1 MARGV
6 DEDGELKPPDGSLG
20 SHFWQR
26 STSWLGQF
34 SVRRALSRFLFR
46 RKDEGG
52 EGGGGGGEERGA
64 GESVFDSPLQ
74 YAIARLA
81 ELQARLD
88 GDDAAMVAS
97 VLEQVSELVYTQS
110 PLHPPSL
117 LNRLPPDRLPPNPP
131 PARAPYTS
139 PYPPTPYPTPLPTQ
153 PYPTVPTIVP
163 TLPNP
168 PYLSPPP
175 LAPQPEPPPFPTIE
189 SALLPSYVHLP

>member
-1 MARGV
+1 MEETALRLTPQQALHRSWSAMARGV
-6 DEDGELKPPDGSLG
+6 DEDGELKPPDCSLG

-34 SVRRALSRFLFR
+34 SVRRALSRLLFR

-52 EGGGGGGEERGA
+52 EGGRGGGGGEERGA

-97 VLEQVSELVYTQS
+97 VLEQV
-110 PLHPPSL
+110 PHPK
-117 LNRLPPDRLPPNPP
+117 PP
-131 PARAPYTS
+131 
-139 PYPPTPYPTPLPTQ
+139 
-153 PYPTVPTIVP
+153 
-163 TLPNP
+163 
-168 PYLSPPP
+168 
-175 LAPQPEPPPFPTIE
+175 PPPFPPKPP
-189 SALLPSYVHLP
+189 PS

>member
-110 PLHPPSL
+110 PRPLHQPI
-117 LNRLPPDRLPPNPP
+117 
-131 PARAPYTS
+131 
-139 PYPPTPYPTPLPTQ
+139 PTHPLPHA
-153 PYPTVPTIVP
+153 PTHP
-163 TLPNP
+163 TLPNRPNHRPHPTQP
-168 PYLSPPP
+168 PLPQPSPPS
-175 LAPQPEPPPFPTIE
+175 PP
-189 SALLPSYVHLP
+189 A